1 VFPWLGYPPIREIEQ
16 MLAPS
21 RRAVRISDSRL
32 QPISPSKRARHDQ
45 SSFHGILLFWR
56 YQMEQKF

>member
-1 VFPWLGYPPIREIEQ
+1 